1 VDLGTPII
9 NSVDDLYPQ
18 IRFLHFTGGLSD
30 HNIFTRL
37 ITRPLKAGDQAAAG
51 RLQLL
56 MSSTTLRRRKDMK
69 FDGKFIVNLPGV
81 TEYIHK
87 IGNSPHINQN
97 SGDVC

>member
-69 FDGKFIVNLPGV
+69 FDGKCIVNLPGV